1 MGQGGF
7 LNGRELSMTVKDRM
21 SSPAVTATPATRTK
35 EALQTMYV
43 RKIRRM
49 PVVGEPGKLLG
60 IVTQRD
66 LYEKGKADTPVGAI
80 MTRNPYTIAPDASI
94 VRAATLMRNLGV
106 GGLPV
111 LDHGQL
117 VGIITESDIFD
128 AFLELLGARRAG
140 TRIIVPLSNLAE
152 GVARVLQSLAPT
164 GAHLTG
170 LTTITEDGRPA
181 VIVTADERDPRDLVR
196 ALASGGLEPTL
207 ISVQDAAA

>member
-1 MGQGGF
+1 
-7 LNGRELSMTVKDRM
+7 MTVKDRM

-35 EALQTMYV
+35 DALQTMYV

-49 PVVGEPGKLLG
+49 PVVDDQGKLVG

-66 LYEKGKADTPVGAI
+66 LFEKGKADTPVGTI
-80 MTRNPYTIAPDASI
+80 MTRTPYTTAIDASI
-94 VRAATLMRNLGV
+94 VHAATLMRNIGV
-106 GGLPV
+106 GALPV

-128 AFLELLGARRAG
+128 ALLELLGASRAG
-140 TRIIVPLSNLAE
+140 TRIVMPVSNIAE
-152 GVARVLQSLAPT
+152 GVAQILKALTPT

-170 LTTITEDGRPA
+170 LTTVTDGGGPA

-196 ALASGGLEPTL
+196 ALMNAGFDPTF
-207 ISVQDAAA
+207 ISVQNAA